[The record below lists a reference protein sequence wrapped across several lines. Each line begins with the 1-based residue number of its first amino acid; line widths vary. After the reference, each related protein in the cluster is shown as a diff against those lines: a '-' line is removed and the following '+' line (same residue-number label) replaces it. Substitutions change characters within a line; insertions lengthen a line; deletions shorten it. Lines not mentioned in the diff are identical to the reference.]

1 MTSNWIIGGVGCL
14 DNAGTLQTGP
24 RNPTYSPS
32 DASLPCGALGE
43 WRSTSMVRSKR
54 SGSSRPRRSA
64 PVGMTSLLH
73 VGLGWRW
80 NHDASWCILTNP
92 TTYHPIELVG
102 KSYDARSEPDG
113 ILGCG
118 WRGVARG
125 PRVGSAA
132 QTRARRATPASRP
145 RSARDANARRRN
157 QAFAYDIIS
166 GLLRRLLCLS
176 QPRAATPCAS

>member
-54 SGSSRPRRSA
+54 SGSSRPRRSV

-102 KSYDARSEPDG
+102 KSHDARNESG
-113 ILGCG
+113 GRLGCG
-118 WRGVARG
+118 WLGAARG
-125 PRVGSAA
+125 PHVGSAA
-132 QTRARRATPASRP
+132 QAHARCATPASRS
-145 RSARDANARRRN
+145 RGARGAYARHRN
-157 QAFAYDIIS
+157 PAFSHGAIS
-166 GLLRRLLCLS
+166 GPLRRLPCLS

>member
-43 WRSTSMVRSKR
+43 WCSASMVRSKR
-54 SGSSRPRRSA
+54 LGSSQPRRSA

-80 NHDASWCILTNP
+80 NQDASWCILTNP

-102 KSYDARSEPDG
+102 KSHDARNESG
-113 ILGCG
+113 GMLGCG
-118 WRGVARG
+118 WPGAVWASCGFGCADSCAVSGVG
-125 PRVGSAA
+125 VSSVG
-132 QTRARRATPASRP
+132 RERRE
-145 RSARDANARRRN
+145 RS
-157 QAFAYDIIS
+157 S
-166 GLLRRLLCLS
+166 
-176 QPRAATPCAS
+176 P

>member
-43 WRSTSMVRSKR
+43 WCSASMVRSKR
-54 SGSSRPRRSA
+54 LGSSQPRRSA
-64 PVGMTSLLH
+64 PVVMTSLLH
-73 VGLGWRW
+73 EGLGWRW
-80 NHDASWCILTNP
+80 NHDASWCILINP

-102 KSYDARSEPDG
+102 KSYDARNESG
-113 ILGCG
+113 GRLGCG
-118 WRGVARG
+118 LPGAARG

-132 QTRARRATPASRP
+132 QTRARCATPASRS
-145 RSARDANARRRN
+145 RGARGANARHRKP
-157 QAFAYDIIS
+157 AFSHGAIS
-166 GLLRRLLCLS
+166 GLLRRPPCSS
-176 QPRAATPCAS
+176 QPRDATPCAS